1 MLSTRPWFA
10 LQDEREVTQISCPI
24 GDLIEAQI
32 KPTFI
37 AHGMEEGVSPA
48 RFLYEGG
55 KLKDECGFSGLVW
68 HLRRHFSASGDI
80 TSAAGPAAYGV
91 GRD

>member
-1 MLSTRPWFA
+1 MTRTN
-10 LQDEREVTQISCPI
+10 QSISCLGVKLSI
-24 GDLIEAQI
+24 EQTVSARAIEAQI

-55 KLKDECGFSGLVW
+55 KLKDKCGFSGLV
-68 HLRRHFSASGDI
+68 
-80 TSAAGPAAYGV
+80 
-91 GRD
+91 